1 MPVSNDKYDQL
12 KIDKLKHFLME
23 MAGQR
28 TGKTLRDIC

>member
-23 MAGQR
+23 MAGRGQAR
-28 TGKTLRDIC
+28 PFEIFC